1 MVEHNGTV
9 RRPRT
14 WRAAAGVTA
23 AAAAILVVS
32 VVYVVVVR
40 LWQAR
45 PRLTAETARSVIHTT
60 LQREAR
66 EAFVV
71 TGALDVTATARVRHT
86 RRLLPGILDVNLGH
100 VESTVRAPG
109 RVSYG
114 FPLSALHADSV
125 RLTGDTVVM
134 PVPEPQIYAIE
145 PMLTELQVETET
157 GWLRLSRDDQAE
169 VQRRA
174 TSLLQGALR
183 NQAQQHLNSSEQPRV
198 NTAET
203 LHELLLP
210 AFTAAGIRDPVFQFI
225 ISDQLFYRAAGGRTR
240 RDRRA
245 ARHSF
250 TSTAGARA
258 AHRDRERRNYGINHT

>member
-1 MVEHNGTV
+1 MVEHDGTV

-23 AAAAILVVS
+23 AAAALLVVG
-32 VVYVVVVR
+32 VVYVVVR

-45 PRLTAETARSVIHTT
+45 PRLTEDTARSVIHTT

-114 FPLSALHADSV
+114 FPLSALHADSIHV
-125 RLTGDTVVM
+125 TGDTVVM
-134 PVPEPQIYAIE
+134 RVPAPQVYAIE
-145 PMLTELQVETET
+145 PSLTELQVETET

-174 TSLLQGALR
+174 TSLLQSALR

-210 AFTAAGIRDPVFQFI
+210 AFTAAGIRNPVFQFI

-245 ARHSF
+245 ARHSLLH
-250 TSTAGARA
+250 TRANLGICSSAR
-258 AHRDRERRNYGINHT
+258 EL